1 MDKENFTIEEAI
13 RHKLDD
19 TREGRVVL
27 GDFVTES
34 NYGRKGRVTAIHTD
48 CPESQS
54 CIDGQTIPV
63 TKWEQNA
70 ERWISILLDDGGSIV
85 VTENKLTVV
94 EPFKMRNNW
103 YAHYF
108 GINDPYYDG

>member
-54 CIDGQTIPV
+54 LRADILNLRDVLARSRSGAAL
-63 TKWEQNA
+63 NA
-70 ERWISILLDDGGSIV
+70 
-85 VTENKLTVV
+85 TEEKLYQDFIQGD
-94 EPFKMRNNW
+94 PFSALQGYSEGPSRALQMLE
-103 YAHYF
+103 HS
-108 GINDPYYDG
+108 